1 MFPWFVIEID
11 VSGGTTDE
19 PTAIYS
25 LLKQTTF
32 TAILPA
38 EKKGG
43 RHRLQVWGD
52 NRDVIDHANETYLP
66 CRFTEAGKAR
76 V

>member
-11 VSGGTTDE
+11 VSGGTADE
-19 PTAIYS
+19 PTAI
-25 LLKQTTF
+25 
-32 TAILPA
+32 LPV